1 LIADGWTITDDPL
14 VLRWGPKDLFVDLGA
29 ERLLAAAKGDQKIAV
44 EVKSFA
50 GASIVTELERA
61 LGQFI
66 LYRDILEE
74 TEPERLLFLAIP
86 RKVYDDLFH
95 EPIGQLLLTRERSRL
110 LVFNPDPAVI
120 VQWIP
125 D

>member
-1 LIADGWTITDDPL
+1 MAGPSPTIPWSFNGDP
-14 VLRWGPKDLFVDLGA
+14 RIFSSTSGRNDCWPRPRGG
-29 ERLLAAAKGDQKIAV
+29 QKIAV

-74 TEPERLLFLAIP
+74 TEPERLLFLAIT
-86 RKVYDDLFH
+86 RKVYDDLFR
-95 EPIGQLLLTRERSRL
+95 EPIGQLLLMRESLRL
-110 LVFNPDPAVI
+110 LVFNPDPGVI

-125 D
+125 E

>member
-1 LIADGWTITDDPL
+1 MGTQRSFRRPRGGTPAG
-14 VLRWGPKDLFVDLGA
+14 RGQ
-29 ERLLAAAKGDQKIAV
+29 GDQKIAV